1 MGAVVTLSP
10 LTKSALVG
18 RDTRNSRRGRRSNG
32 RSTSQKIICV
42 GSVTPV
48 TTVVSVVVPFR
59 NGTVIKGP
67 IWPGLLT
74 LVNTISPLLLV
85 SGAAAGIESKPGRRR
100 GVVRDRMRQLRWSVR
115 KNWTIQG

>member
-1 MGAVVTLSP
+1 VTLVIAGEAVVVTVVP
-10 LTKSALVG
+10 LVKKLFAVG
-18 RDTRNSRRGRRSNG
+18 A
-32 RSTSQKIICV
+32 
-42 GSVTPV
+42 VTPV

-59 NGTVIKGP
+59 NGTVSKGP

-100 GVVRDRMRQLRWSVR
+100 GVVRDRCV
-115 KNWTIQG
+115 NCDGP